1 MSGTRKGDDGFS
13 LVELLVVILVL
24 SVLAVIVIVGVGG
37 TASDAQGSVCR
48 TGLSAIVEATEAYHT
63 KTGTFPADAASLLD
77 PTVSGLLRRWPG
89 GTDSTNDP
97 VVFSFAPDAAHDYA
111 VTLSGHSLPAPRLL
125 YGDTASDRDIA
136 VACG

>member
-1 MSGTRKGDDGFS
+1 MSGARQGDGGFS
-13 LVELLVVILVL
+13 LIELLVVVLVL
-24 SVLAVIVIVGVGG
+24 SVLATIVILSIGG
-37 TASDAQGSVCR
+37 TSSDAQGSVCR

-89 GTDSTNDP
+89 GTDSLNDP
-97 VVFSFAPDAAHDYA
+97 LVFSYAPDATHGYA

-125 YGDTASDRDIA
+125 YGDAASERDIA
-136 VACG
+136 VACR